1 MKVTYKNRMIKLI
14 PRKYKAIENITDH
27 LEDFDHLRLT
37 EDERETLDY
46 ALFAQEA
53 AKFIEELK
61 EKEKLVYEICCN
73 TKPASTVKVITSD
86 DQVYYALRMSN
97 NLSIRCD
104 EALYRLSPIRNKIT
118 YTNSLSRQIAPP
130 PVEQLR
136 MF

>member
-1 MKVTYKNRMIKLI
+1 MKIKHNNQVIKLI
-14 PRKYKAIENITDH
+14 PAKFNVIENITDY
-27 LEDFDHLRLT
+27 LEDFEHKRLT
-37 EDERETLDY
+37 EGERETLDY

-53 AKFIEELK
+53 SKFIEELK
-61 EKEKLVYEICCN
+61 EKEKLVYEFCCN
-73 TKPASTVKVITSD
+73 TKPASTMKVITSD
-86 DQVYYALRMSN
+86 EQVYYALRMSN